1 MRIKS
6 NRFFKSDVNG
16 VEVLLAESPEVKE
29 QIKKHTNAIA
39 NRDVVF
45 EQTIV
50 PNEHIIVG
58 PQGVGRCSYMNEFNS
73 NDIKDVKILKTERK

>member
-1 MRIKS
+1 MCLQ
-6 NRFFKSDVNG
+6 NN
-16 VEVLLAESPEVKE
+16 
-29 QIKKHTNAIA
+29 KHTNAIA